1 MKYFLHTFGCA
12 MNFSD
17 SERIATVLEGLGFT
31 QTKEEKKA
39 SLILFNTCS
48 IRQKSEDRVFGLMRL
63 MRTLKKEHPD
73 LVVGITG
80 CMVRRSSTRETKE
93 DQQDDLVKKLPAT
106 DFVFRI
112 EDLPKLK
119 NLLKEVKPDFLF
131 APEQDEALSGTVGNY
146 FKIAPKTL
154 NKFQAFV
161 PIMTGCD
168 KFCTYCIVPFTRG
181 REKSRPLEE
190 IVSEVNAL
198 ATQGCKEIT
207 LVGQNVNSYG
217 LSFADKI
224 KFDQPRVPRPW
235 ESDAAPLP
243 KGKKPPF
250 VKLLEALNKIDGI
263 NRIRFISPH
272 PQDMSDSVI
281 TALATLP
288 KLCNYVHLPVQAGDN
303 DVLKRMRRT
312 YTREQYIVLVEK
324 LRKAIPNLALSTDM
338 IVGFPGET
346 KEQFENSYKL
356 YKEVAWD
363 MCFLAQYSQRR
374 GTFSAAHYPDDVSP
388 KEKSR
393 RWHKVN
399 KLLVKIAAQKHK
411 ECIGTEQE
419 VLVEKQDGT
428 HCAGR
433 SRNFKMV
440 QFKSGREMIGKLANV
455 KITNAGK
462 WHLEGKLI

>member
-1 MKYFLHTFGCA
+1 

-31 QTKEEKKA
+31 SAQDEKEA
-39 SLILFNTCS
+39 NLILFNTCS
-48 IRQKSEDRVFGLMRL
+48 IRQNAENRVFGLVRL

-73 LVVGITG
+73 LIVGITG
-80 CMVRRSSTRETKE
+80 CMVRRSSTRETAKNL
-93 DQQDDLVKKLPAT
+93 QDELVKKMPTT

-119 NLLKEVKPDFLF
+119 SFLQEIKPDLKF

-146 FKIAPKTL
+146 FKITPKTQ

-168 KFCTYCIVPFTRG
+168 KFCTYCVVPFTRG

-190 IVSEVNAL
+190 IVAEVTLL
-198 ATQGCKEIT
+198 AEQGCKEIT
-207 LVGQNVNSYG
+207 LIGQNVNSYG

-224 KFDQPRVPRPW
+224 KFEQPKIPRPW

-243 KGKKPPF
+243 KGQKPPF

-263 NRIRFISPH
+263 DRIRFVSPH

-312 YTREQYIVLVEK
+312 YTREQYFVLVEK
-324 LRKAIPNLALSTDM
+324 LHKAIPDLALSTDM

-346 KEQFENSYKL
+346 KAQFENSYKL
-356 YKEVAWD
+356 YKEVEWD
-363 MCFLAQYSQRR
+363 MCFLAQYSARR

-388 KEKSR
+388 KEKAR

-399 KLLVKIAAQKHK
+399 TLLTKIAAKKHK
-411 ECIGTEQE
+411 ACIGTTQE

-428 HCAGR
+428 HCSGR
-433 SRNFKMV
+433 ARNFKLV
-440 QFKSGREMIGKLANV
+440 QFESGREMIGKIARI
-455 KITNAGK
+455 KIVGAGK
-462 WHLEGKLI
+462 WHLKGELI